1 MDLQLKGK
9 VALVTGSSRGIG
21 LAIALGL
28 AREGARI
35 MLSGVDQ
42 SRLEAAALRFREE
55 GLEASFCPAEVC
67 SEEQVAYL
75 FKETLKFYGRLDILV
90 NNAGVFVHDIP
101 FYKMSE
107 ELFDNVVRVNLKGVF
122 LCGRKAAR
130 TMMEQPEGGVILNAA
145 SFTARIPSWGTSIY
159 GATKAAIFNL
169 TRTMAAELAPYGIR
183 VNSYMPGVVA
193 TDMTAAV
200 MDSRS
205 SFLKKSIALNRISS
219 PEELAP
225 PVVFLCSP
233 LSSYIT
239 GANLELSGGKF
250 TVQNPEQA
258 WSEAVAPVNLGE

>member
-9 VALVTGSSRGIG
+9 VALITGSSRGIG
-21 LAIALGL
+21 LAVALGL
-28 AREGARI
+28 AREGARVMI
-35 MLSGVDQ
+35 NGVDK
-42 SRLEAAALRFREE
+42 SRLEAATHQFRCE
-55 GLEASFCPAEVC
+55 GLEAAFCPAQVC
-67 SEEQVAYL
+67 REEQVAHL
-75 FKETLKFYGRLDILV
+75 FKETLNCYGRLDILV
-90 NNAGVFVHDIP
+90 NNAGIFVHDVP
-101 FYKMSE
+101 FYKLSE
-107 ELFDNVVRVNLKGVF
+107 EIFDDVIRVNLKGVF
-122 LCGRKAAR
+122 LCSRRAAR
-130 TMMEQPEGGVILNAA
+130 TMIEQAEGGIILNAA
-145 SFTARIPSWGTSIY
+145 SFTAKIPSWGTSIY

-200 MDSRS
+200 MDDRS
-205 SFLKKSIALNRISS
+205 SSLKKSIALNRIAS

-250 TVQNPEQA
+250 TVQNPEYA
-258 WSEAVAPVNLGE
+258 WSLAISR